1 MLGVEFK
8 ISNCLDNVV
17 GEVTVSLLLVLSNEP
32 QLRQKGEVVRRTPV
46 KVLPRL
52 LRHGSGPGSADLFSA
67 AADSFYRLGEVRD
80 RSITVEDGQ
89 GFDAVVDGLRQRSQ
103 RLCQGQVF

>member
-52 LRHGSGPGSADLFSA
+52 LRHGSGPGSADLLARRRTASTA
-67 AADSFYRLGEVRD
+67 LVKSEIV
-80 RSITVEDGQ
+80 
-89 GFDAVVDGLRQRSQ
+89 RSQ
-103 RLCQGQVF
+103 SKTARASTLWSMACARGVSASA